1 MSAPGTAQDSATGRF
16 VRSADGH
23 ATGPGAPTTTPSE
36 RRAAEERE
44 RRHRERAIA
53 GWLRSLVRDA

>member
-1 MSAPGTAQDSATGRF
+1 MSAPGAAHDSGTGRF

-23 ATGPGAPTTTPSE
+23 ATGPGAPTPSE

-53 GWLRSLVRDA
+53 SWLRSLVRDA